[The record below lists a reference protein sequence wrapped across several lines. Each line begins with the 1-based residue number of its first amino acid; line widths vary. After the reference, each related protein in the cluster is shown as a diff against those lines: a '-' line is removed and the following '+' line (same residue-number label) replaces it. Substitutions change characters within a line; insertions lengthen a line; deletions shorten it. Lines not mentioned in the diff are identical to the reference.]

1 MEFSSIQS
9 LLDAYREGDITPDDY
24 LRQQWKSAQSD
35 ANHCWISVISEAQLD
50 GYLKALK
57 NSSPLTKP
65 LYGVPFAI
73 KDNIDLLG
81 LPTTAGCKQFA
92 YSPGRSAFVVQA
104 LIDAGAVPIG
114 KTNLDQFATGLN
126 GTRSPYG
133 ACKNSIDPEYISG
146 GSSAGSAVSVALKQ
160 VLFSLGT
167 DTAGSG
173 RIPAAF
179 NRLVGMKASIGRISC
194 RGLVPACRTLD
205 CITLFAHSVDDID
218 YLLPIAG
225 QYDPSDSYARD
236 FSDSDAA
243 ASMSAFDAPRIGVPR
258 ESQLEFFG
266 NDNYMHRF
274 SASKAKCES
283 LGAELVELDFSPF
296 LEAAALL
303 YHGPWVAE
311 RYAAI
316 QEFFDDHETHCD
328 PAIQAIVGGARSLTA
343 VDAFNAQYE
352 LQALKKRCDA
362 ILQSVDA
369 VLTPTAGSIYTIA
382 EMLEDP
388 IQLNTNLGF
397 YTNFM
402 NLLDYAA
409 IAIPADDDTDA
420 MPFGITL
427 FSDKGTEP
435 RLLALAK
442 AYSEG
447 SAFKVSDGVP
457 ESIVIAVCGAHMNGL
472 PLNHQLVSRQASFLE
487 KKRSAARYQFFALEG
502 EGPKRPGMVRKN
514 KGGNRIEL
522 ELWEM
527 PMSRLGDFLAGI
539 PHPLGLGKVELED
552 GSWVT
557 GFICEEAGATG
568 GRDISH
574 YGSWREYLASNTAP

>member
-1 MEFSSIQS
+1 MEFTSIQA
-9 LLDAYREGDITPDDY
+9 LLDAYKSGETTPEAY
-24 LRQQWKSAQSD
+24 LRQQWKQAKAD
-35 ANHCWISVISEAQLD
+35 VNHCWISNISEAQLD
-50 GYLKALK
+50 GYIKALK
-57 NSSPLTKP
+57 NSNPELKP

-81 LPTTAGCKQFA
+81 LPTTAACKEFA
-92 YSPGRSAFVVQA
+92 YSPGSSAFVVQA
-104 LIDAGAVPIG
+104 LIDAGAVPLG

-133 ACKNSIDPEYISG
+133 ACQNSIDPTYISG

-173 RIPAAF
+173 RVPAAF

-205 CITLFAHSVDDID
+205 CITVFAHSVDDIEHV
-218 YLLPIAG
+218 LPVAG
-225 QYDPSDSYARD
+225 QYDPSDCYARD
-236 FSDSDAA
+236 FSDSD
-243 ASMSAFDAPRIGVPR
+243 SGVIYSFDKPRIGVPR
-258 ESQLEFFG
+258 DTQLAFFG
-266 NDNYMHRF
+266 NDNYRCRF
-274 SASKAKCES
+274 TESKAQCEA
-283 LGAELVELDFSPF
+283 LGAELVDVDFSPF
-296 LEAAALL
+296 LDAAKLL

-311 RYAAI
+311 RYAGIKA
-316 QEFFDDHETHCD
+316 FFDEHEADCD
-328 PAIQAIVGGARSLTA
+328 PAIQAIIGGARGLTA
-343 VDAFNAQYE
+343 VDAFNAQYQ

-362 ILQSVDA
+362 ILNSVDA
-369 VLTPTAGSIYTIA
+369 ILIPTAGNIYTIE
-382 EMLEDP
+382 EMQADP

-409 IAIPADDDTDA
+409 IAVPADDESEN

-435 RLLALAK
+435 KLLEMAK
-442 AYSEG
+442 AYTGKSRIEVG
-447 SAFKVSDGVP
+447 ERIP
-457 ESIVIAVCGAHMNGL
+457 ESMVMAVCGAHMAGL
-472 PLNHQLVSRQASFLE
+472 PLNHQLISRQASFLE
-487 KKRSAARYQFFALEG
+487 KRRSAARYQFFALAG
-502 EGPKRPGMVRKN
+502 EEPKRPGMVRTKE
-514 KGGNRIEL
+514 GGHRIEL

-527 PMSRLGDFLAGI
+527 PTARFGDFLAGI
-539 PHPLGLGKVELED
+539 PSPLGLGKVELDD
-552 GSWVT
+552 GTWVT
-557 GFICEEAGATG
+557 GFICEEASAAG

-574 YGSWREYLASNTAP
+574 FGSWRGFLASKSDS